1 MRRGLRL
8 RIELMAIESLFRAGL
23 VFAALMLALPSAPA
37 LAQPTHVIV
46 RARSL
51 DAKFIGTQMGG
62 VSVVLTDAA
71 TGQILATGQIGGGT
85 GNTTRI
91 MQTRP
96 DRFDA
101 TSDADTAGFEAVL
114 NLAKPTLVRAEA
126 KGPLG
131 RPASA
136 ITVSSMMWIIPGRD
150 VLGDGWVLTFP
161 GLAIE
166 AKVTRNPDQPTRVT
180 ANVTMMCGCPITPGG
195 LWDSNDFSVEAF
207 LLDGDRIL
215 ARTTLGYAG
224 TASQFDGD
232 LPIVGSGHFTVRIV
246 AVSKKTPNAGVTEQP
261 IDM

>member
-1 MRRGLRL
+1 
-8 RIELMAIESLFRAGL
+8 MAFRNL
-23 VFAALMLALPSAPA
+23 VRAALTFAALLLAMPEAPA
-37 LAQPTHVIV
+37 MAQPTHVIV
-46 RARSL
+46 RAQSF
-51 DAKFIGTQMGG
+51 DAKFIGTHTGG

-71 TGQILATGQIGGGT
+71 TGRVLAEGQIGGGT
-85 GNTTRI
+85 GDTAKI
-91 MQTRP
+91 MQTP
-96 DRFDA
+96 PARFDA
-101 TSDADTAGFEAVL
+101 ISDGDTAGFEAVL
-114 NLAKPTLVRAEA
+114 NLTGPTLVRAEA

-166 AKVTRNPDQPTRVT
+166 ANVVRNSDRAPKVT

-195 LWDSNDFSVEAF
+195 LWDSNDFTVEAV

-215 ARTTLGYAG
+215 ARTPLGYAG
-224 TASQFDGD
+224 TASQFAGD
-232 LPIVGSGHFTVRIV
+232 LPTVGPGRFTLRII
-246 AVSKKTPNAGVTEQP
+246 AASKKTPNAGVIEQP